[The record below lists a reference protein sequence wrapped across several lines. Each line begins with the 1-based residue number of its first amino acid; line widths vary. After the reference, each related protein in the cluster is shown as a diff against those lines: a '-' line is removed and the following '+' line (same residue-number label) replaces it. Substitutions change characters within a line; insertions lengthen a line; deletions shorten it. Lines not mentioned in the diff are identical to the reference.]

1 MSHKTKVTIR
11 TVIQTVVGLAVVAP
25 LLVDKVGGT
34 EAAGWLA
41 GVVAVSGVLTRF
53 MASELG
59 QKLMG
64 ALNTSIDNDEKT
76 ALNK

>member
-1 MSHKTKVTIR
+1 MSTKTKVTIR
-11 TVIQTVVGLAVVAP
+11 TIIQTVVGLAVIAP
-25 LLVDKVGGT
+25 LLVDQVGGT

-53 MASELG
+53 MASDLG

-64 ALNTSIDNDEKT
+64 ALKTDEPTDTK
-76 ALNK
+76 

>member
-1 MSHKTKVTIR
+1 MNLSTKTKVTVR
-11 TVIQTVVGLAVVAP
+11 TVIQTIIGLAVIAP
-25 LLVDKVGGT
+25 LLVDQVGGT

-53 MASELG
+53 MASDLG

-64 ALNTSIDNDEKT
+64 FLKTDEPTNTK
-76 ALNK
+76 

>member
-1 MSHKTKVTIR
+1 MLSNKTKVTVR
-11 TVIQTVVGLAVVAP
+11 TVIQTAAGIAVVAP
-25 LLVDKVGGT
+25 LLVDQVGGT

-53 MASELG
+53 MASDLG

-64 ALNTSIDNDEKT
+64 ALKTDEPTNTK
-76 ALNK
+76 